1 MEPRTT
7 PDFTIGGLGQ
17 VYHASRIGYKMTAPT
32 QVATMPEDY
41 MAPPRPS
48 RHRSRR
54 LRKKLSIGEF
64 QVLGFDLDFRVDTAL
79 SHQAAEA
86 LFDRFINEA
95 VEANGLVCGGGGD
108 LYAMH
113 FYVLGCP
120 GHRYRSATATQQE
133 QVSQWLAD
141 RRPDGVI
148 DFQVGS
154 LKDAN
159 YSESS
164 EALP

>member
-1 MEPRTT
+1 MTT
-7 PDFTIGGLGQ
+7 IFQDVAMSDDFTL
-17 VYHASRIGYKMTAPT
+17 
-32 QVATMPEDY
+32 
-41 MAPPRPS
+41 PPSPS

-79 SHQAAEA
+79 SHQAADD

-95 VEANGLVCGGGGD
+95 IEANGLVCGGGGD

-113 FYVLGCP
+113 FYVLGSS
-120 GHRYRSATATQQE
+120 GHRYRSATETQQE
-133 QVSQWLAD
+133 QVSQWLTD

-159 YSESS
+159 YSEPSGK
-164 EALP
+164 LP